1 MQFVGSILLSVMF
14 SSQGG
19 VVLYSVLLFSILCG
33 GRIDQIVSMNF
44 QVAYFT
50 LNTWAELLDLQ
61 EFDKIIQDQTSES
74 HSV

>member
-14 SSQGG
+14 SSQG
-19 VVLYSVLLFSILCG
+19 VVLYPVLLFSILCG
-33 GRIDQIVSMNF
+33 GRIYQIISMDF
-44 QVAYFT
+44 QVAR
-50 LNTWAELLDLQ
+50 AELLDLQ